1 MVIQCSGMMKGM
13 KLHRI
18 ILISVMMLVTLCVY
32 PAGRRGA
39 RYRGNNAVQHY
50 FCVSADIAYAHE
62 IAHGGEGIASADA
75 MTYSTARSIIGS
87 GMTEKGLAGN
97 GFAPAAGVGY
107 RLVYNHFL
115 LDVGLGAEYRQAW
128 LRPTALTQVYEQA
141 TDEQGYAYTGHHS
154 WTARRSVM
162 KHVGLNLPVMLGGE
176 WEKFYFLAGV
186 KLNADIWGRSS
197 EQGYYSLEATY
208 DRYMDPFTDM
218 PNHGYVTNE
227 PYTCDQVVL
236 PMAVQLRA
244 CVEAGYCV
252 YGADSGRYRRQKST
266 KVYVSVFGE
275 YSVIGT
281 PDTYMPLLIGARVT
295 ALIPLPQK
303 TKCTTCV
310 KD

>member
-1 MVIQCSGMMKGM
+1 MNVSHTNRMLLVG
-13 KLHRI
+13 
-18 ILISVMMLVTLCVY
+18 ISLLVALCAY
-32 PAGRRGA
+32 PARRHSS
-39 RYRGNNAVQHY
+39 RYSSRNAMHHY
-50 FCVSADIAYAHE
+50 IRVSADFSCAREFAN
-62 IAHGGEGIASADA
+62 GGTAIDATDA

-97 GFAPAAGVGY
+97 GFAPGIGVGY

-115 LDVGLGAEYRQAW
+115 FDVGLGSEYRQVW
-128 LRPTALTQVYEQA
+128 LRPTALTQVFERA

-154 WTARRSVM
+154 WTERRSVM

-252 YGADSGRYRRQKST
+252 YGADSGRHRRQKST

-281 PDTYMPLLIGARVT
+281 PDTYMPLLVGVRVT

>member
-1 MVIQCSGMMKGM
+1 
-13 KLHRI
+13 
-18 ILISVMMLVTLCVY
+18 
-32 PAGRRGA
+32 
-39 RYRGNNAVQHY
+39 
-50 FCVSADIAYAHE
+50 
-62 IAHGGEGIASADA
+62 
-75 MTYSTARSIIGS
+75 MTYNAARSIVGS

-115 LDVGLGAEYRQAW
+115 LDVGLGVEYRQAW

-154 WTARRSVM
+154 WTERRSVM

-176 WEKFYFLAGV
+176 WDKFYFLAGV

-281 PDTYMPLLIGARVT
+281 PDTYMPLLVGARVT